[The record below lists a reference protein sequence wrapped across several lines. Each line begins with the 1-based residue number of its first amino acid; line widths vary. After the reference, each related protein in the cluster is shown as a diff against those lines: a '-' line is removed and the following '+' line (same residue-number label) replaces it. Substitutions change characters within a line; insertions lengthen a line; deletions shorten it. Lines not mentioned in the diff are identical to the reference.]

1 MLWLEASFIS
11 TLALVQLALPQGCA
25 YLILKMKVKNVLD
38 FSKIARIGT
47 KHRIKKEKY
56 KIT

>member
-11 TLALVQLALPQGCA
+11 TLALVQLALPQACA
-25 YLILKMKVKNVLD
+25 YLILKMKVKNVLY
-38 FSKIARIGT
+38 FSKIAHIGT